1 MPAMKLKSE
10 EIRNMTPGEREDKLN
25 ELRKELLHERGVAAM
40 GGAPPN
46 TGRIRSLRSHISR
59 IITIMT
65 EMKRG
70 EA

>member
-1 MPAMKLKSE
+1 MPALKSDD
-10 EIRNMTPGEREDKLN
+10 IRNMSPGELEDKLN
-25 ELRKELLHERGVAAM
+25 ELRTELLHVRGVAAM

-46 TGRIRSLRSHISR
+46 TGRIRSLRSQIAR
-59 IITIMT
+59 MMTIMT